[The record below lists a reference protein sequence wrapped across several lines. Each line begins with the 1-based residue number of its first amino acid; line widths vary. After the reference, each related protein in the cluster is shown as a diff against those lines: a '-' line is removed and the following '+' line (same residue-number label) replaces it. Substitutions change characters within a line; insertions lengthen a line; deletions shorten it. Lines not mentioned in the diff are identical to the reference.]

1 MPPLDII
8 KTENAYCQNRTDM
21 ISYRAMAG
29 NREQKRIL
37 VVIPTST
44 LTQRQLLEG
53 LLKYAHES
61 ATDAWQFHLDLHDL
75 NRQHLKDLKSWNCRG
90 IIAYILNNR
99 ERQDFIATGLP
110 SVFIEP
116 TLSAPLPHMPR
127 NVVSFINDHAEEGRT
142 AARYFIERSYRS
154 FAYIGTAKP
163 TFWSG
168 ERRKGFCEQLAKDGF
183 APSIYPSPPPD
194 EQNDF
199 ALEAKRLA
207 RWLKSLPRPAAVFCV
222 HDRRA
227 QQVIATAA
235 STGLRVPEDVAVL
248 GVDNDKLLCEMTVPA
263 ISSIPV
269 NDHERGQAVGE
280 AMDRLLS
287 RKSVKRVHI
296 TRHDSVITRTSTNA
310 QAIPDPFVA
319 RAITYV
325 HTHLSDRPTLPE
337 LAKIAGCSKTVLNIH
352 ARRSLGHTIAEEIT
366 RIQLNAAME
375 RLADTSRSVDEIA
388 LECGFCSASH
398 LGMRMKAAT
407 GKSPKLYRTN
417 AVCRLR

>member
-1 MPPLDII
+1 MV
-8 KTENAYCQNRTDM
+8 
-21 ISYRAMAG
+21 SYRAMTG

-61 ATDAWQFHLDLHDL
+61 ATDTWQFHLDLHDL
-75 NRQHLKDLKSWNCRG
+75 NRQHLKDLKSWNCNG
-90 IIAYILNNR
+90 IIAYILNDR
-99 ERQDFIATGLP
+99 ERRDFIATGLP

-116 TLSAPLPHMPR
+116 TLSKPLPHMPR
-127 NVVSFINDHAEEGRT
+127 NIVTFINEHAAEGRT
-142 AARYFIERSYRS
+142 AAQYFIERSYRS

-168 ERRKGFCEQLAKDGF
+168 ERIKGFTERLRENGF
-183 APSIYPSPPPD
+183 SPVIYPSPPTY

-199 ALEAKRLA
+199 ALESLRLTK
-207 RWLKSLPRPAAVFCV
+207 WLRQLPRHTALFCV

-227 QQVIATAA
+227 QQVIATATA
-235 STGLRVPEDVAVL
+235 AGLRIPEDIAVL
-248 GVDNDKLLCEMTVPA
+248 GVDNDELLCEMTVPA

-269 NDHERGQAVGE
+269 NDHERGRAVGE

-287 RKSVKRVHI
+287 HKSGKRVHI

-310 QAIPDPFVA
+310 QAISDPFVA

-325 HTHLSDRPTLPE
+325 RAHLSDRPTLTE
-337 LAKIAGCSKTVLNIH
+337 LARIAGCSKTVLNLH
-352 ARRSLGHTIAEEIT
+352 AHRALGHTIAEEIT

-375 RLADTSRSVDEIA
+375 RLTDTSHSIEEIA
-388 LECGFCSASH
+388 QECGFCSASH
-398 LGMRMKAAT
+398 LGMRMKAVT
-407 GKSPKLYRTN
+407 GKSPKHYRAN
-417 AVCRLR
+417 L

>member
-1 MPPLDII
+1 
-8 KTENAYCQNRTDM
+8 M
-21 ISYRAMAG
+21 IG

-53 LLKYAHES
+53 LLEYAHES
-61 ATDAWQFHLDLHDL
+61 TTDTWQFHLDLHDL

-90 IIAYILNNR
+90 IIAYILNDR
-99 ERQDFIATGLP
+99 ERRDFIATGLP

-116 TLSAPLPHMPR
+116 TLSKPLPNMPR
-127 NVVSFINDHAEEGRT
+127 NVVSFINEHAEEGRT

-183 APSIYPSPPPD
+183 TPSIYPSPPPD

-199 ALEAKRLA
+199 ALEARRLA

-248 GVDNDKLLCEMTVPA
+248 GVDNDELLCEMTVPA

-310 QAIPDPFVA
+310 QAISDPFVA

-325 HTHLSDRPTLPE
+325 RAHLADRPTLPE
-337 LAKIAGCSKTVLNIH
+337 LARIAGCSKTVLNIH
-352 ARRSLGHTIAEEIT
+352 ARRALGHTIAEEIT
-366 RIQLNAAME
+366 KRGLLLHRGGILCRSCFLC
-375 RLADTSRSVDEIA
+375 RLVCFLRNRVLDFILSNLRGIRRKLCGLGRSCR
-388 LECGFCSASH
+388 LGGF
-398 LGMRMKAAT
+398 
-407 GKSPKLYRTN
+407 LYRSRFLH
-417 AVCRLR
+417 RLFYGSHRGDCFF

>member
-1 MPPLDII
+1 MPPPDTI
-8 KTENAYCQNRTDM
+8 KTENAYCQNRTDVV
-21 ISYRAMAG
+21 SYRAMTR

-61 ATDAWQFHLDLHDL
+61 ATGTWQFHLDLHDL
-75 NRQHLKDLKSWNCRG
+75 NRQHLKDLKSWNCNG
-90 IIAYILNNR
+90 IIAYILTDR
-99 ERQDFIATGLP
+99 ERRDFIATGLP

-116 TLSAPLPHMPR
+116 TLSKPLPNMPR
-127 NVVSFINDHAEEGRT
+127 NVVSFINEHAEEGRT

-163 TFWSG
+163 TFWG
-168 ERRKGFCEQLAKDGF
+168 DERRKGFCEQLAKDGF
-183 APSIYPSPPPD
+183 TPSIYPSPPPD
-194 EQNDF
+194 
-199 ALEAKRLA
+199 KRLA
-207 RWLKSLPRPAAVFCV
+207 LWLKALPRPAAVFCV

-248 GVDNDKLLCEMTVPA
+248 GVDNDELLCEMTVPA

-287 RKSVKRVHI
+287 HKSVKRVHI

-310 QAIPDPFVA
+310 QAISDPFVA

-325 HTHLSDRPTLPE
+325 RAHLADRPTLPE
-337 LAKIAGCSKTVLNIH
+337 LARIAGCSKTVLNIH
-352 ARRSLGHTIAEEIT
+352 ARRALGHTIAEEIT

-375 RLADTSRSVDEIA
+375 RLTNTSRSVDMIA

-407 GKSPKLYRTN
+407 GKSPKHYRSNDETD
-417 AVCRLR
+417 VGV